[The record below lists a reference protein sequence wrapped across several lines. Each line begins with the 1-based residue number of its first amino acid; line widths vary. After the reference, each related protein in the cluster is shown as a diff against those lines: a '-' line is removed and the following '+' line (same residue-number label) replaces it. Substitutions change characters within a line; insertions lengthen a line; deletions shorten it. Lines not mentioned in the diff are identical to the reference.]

1 MQTLGLSLSNQL
13 TYVQNST
20 SRNTF
25 NGTFAVSSEIDDI
38 GVRGTVNYEMQPKG
52 EVKNIDM
59 TIRPPLYR
67 NFQLTYGL
75 NHSLKANRTEFSAS
89 ASKAIGKYNLT
100 LGTSYNTNKSLSL
113 NARFSMGIGREPRLK
128 NWDTSALAMA
138 DRGSISA
145 RVFLDNNQDGLF
157 NEGDEPIANAGFTIN
172 GGYQRIKTDENGIAF
187 ITGIPDHKPVNVAIK
202 ESTLVDPL
210 WVAAIDGMRIVPRP
224 GKTIQLDFPIFTSGE
239 IDGTVYL
246 LKGGRTVA
254 AGRVKVEVVNEKGYV
269 IKSVTTEY
277 DGFYVITSVPLGIY
291 TVRISPDQMAE
302 LNLRVEDETGIVIS
316 SDDQF
321 KSGIDFKLL
330 EVKP

>member
-1 MQTLGLSLSNQL
+1 
-13 TYVQNST
+13 
-20 SRNTF
+20 
-25 NGTFAVSSEIDDI
+25 
-38 GVRGTVNYEMQPKG
+38 
-52 EVKNIDM
+52 
-59 TIRPPLYR
+59 
-67 NFQLTYGL
+67 
-75 NHSLKANRTEFSAS
+75 
-89 ASKAIGKYNLT
+89 
-100 LGTSYNTNKSLSL
+100 
-113 NARFSMGIGREPRLK
+113 
-128 NWDTSALAMA
+128 
-138 DRGSISA
+138 
-145 RVFLDNNQDGLF
+145 
-157 NEGDEPIANAGFTIN
+157 
-172 GGYQRIKTDENGIAF
+172 
-187 ITGIPDHKPVNVAIK
+187 
-202 ESTLVDPL
+202 
-210 WVAAIDGMRIVPRP
+210 VPRP